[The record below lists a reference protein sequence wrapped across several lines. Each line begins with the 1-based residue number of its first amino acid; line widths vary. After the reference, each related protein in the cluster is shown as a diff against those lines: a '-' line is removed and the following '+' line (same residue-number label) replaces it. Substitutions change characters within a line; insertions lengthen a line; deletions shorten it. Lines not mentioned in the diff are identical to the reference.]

1 MKLIKEFFD
10 HEQDLSA
17 AAAKFITDLAIK
29 SISSTGRF
37 VIALSGGKTPSI
49 LYNLLAHPPY
59 VDELPWKNIFVF
71 WSDERCVPA
80 DDESNNS
87 NLARKM
93 LLNHV
98 PIPTEN
104 IFPVQVQMIPPKAA
118 IQYEQMM
125 KAFFKEEHPSFDLI
139 LLGMGEDGHTAS
151 LFPGTEKLWESTE
164 QLVKEIEVP
173 GQQIR
178 RITFTPTLINNA
190 KNVMFLVTGKNK
202 ARILNDVLS
211 NKSKTKRYP
220 VQHIKPTG
228 KTYWYID
235 EEAGAILKL

>member
-1 MKLIKEFFD
+1 MMIKEFFG
-10 HEQDLSA
+10 HEQELSN
-17 AAAKFITDLAIK
+17 AAAKFITALAKK

-37 VIALSGGKTPSI
+37 VIALSGGNTPSI

-59 VDELPWKNIFVF
+59 SGELDWKNIFVF

-80 DDESNNS
+80 DNESNNS

-98 PIPTEN
+98 PIPAEN

-125 KAFFKEEHPSFDLI
+125 IAFFKDPHPSFDLI

-151 LFPGTEKLWESTE
+151 LFPGTEE
-164 QLVKEIEVP
+164 QWTSDHLVKEIEVP
-173 GQQIR
+173 GQQVR
-178 RITFTPTLINNA
+178 RITFTPALINNA
-190 KNVMFLVTGKNK
+190 KNVLFLVTGKNK
-202 ARILNDVLS
+202 ARTLNDVLS
-211 NKSKTKRYP
+211 KSKTKRYP
-220 VQHIKPTG
+220 VQHIKPVNG